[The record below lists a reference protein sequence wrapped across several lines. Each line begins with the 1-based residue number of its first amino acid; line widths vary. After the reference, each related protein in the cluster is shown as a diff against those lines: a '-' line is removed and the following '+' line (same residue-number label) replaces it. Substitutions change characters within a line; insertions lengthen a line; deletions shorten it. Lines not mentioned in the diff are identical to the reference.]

1 MDDNGGHGIATADT
15 ASFDEPALFAASAYG
30 FDARYLPTTKDRRF
44 TKLEL
49 TLGSGRLVIATRPPM
64 LFEGAVSA
72 EGGVIS
78 FQLEGNVGARVNGA
92 SANGDTMVRWKKG
105 TDYRVC
111 QQSRLTHFSL
121 FVNDTVSARGWPES
135 ASGNRI
141 LWIGAESGANLRS
154 CAADVTDVIR
164 SDPARIANPNV
175 LKGMD
180 QSILVGL
187 DDALSTFVLPA
198 ASIATG
204 RYLAICRRA
213 RDYLRE
219 DDFRVQSNVE
229 VAGACGVHVR
239 TLHNAFVSVLGV
251 SLREYLLL
259 HRLWLVRGALLRA
272 GPNELVKSIAL
283 DHGFW
288 HLGRFSRLYHSRF
301 GESPSTTLAKGL
313 TR

>member
-1 MDDNGGHGIATADT
+1 MDDNGGHGIPTADT

-92 SANGDTMVRWKKG
+92 SANG
-105 TDYRVC
+105 
-111 QQSRLTHFSL
+111 
-121 FVNDTVSARGWPES
+121 DTVSARGWPES

-301 GESPSTTLAKGL
+301 GESPSTTLAKGS